1 MKSIREK
8 RERELKRIIRDL
20 YRLKK
25 NHDNNI
31 MMITFDYLYMK
42 VRKMQNNGLLYEINI
57 SLYKMNVL
65 LHKIAIILHKIYI
78 LLN

>member
-1 MKSIREK
+1 MKITIK
-8 RERELKRIIRDL
+8 QLKRIIRDL

-42 VRKMQNNGLLYEINI
+42 VRQMQNNGLLYEINI
-57 SLYKMNVL
+57 PSLEEYKSLKNG
-65 LHKIAIILHKIYI
+65 
-78 LLN
+78 NRQ

>member
-42 VRKMQNNGLLYEINI
+42 VRQMQNNGLLYELNKNFFHII
-57 SLYKMNVL
+57 STFNFF
-65 LHKIAIILHKIYI
+65 IRT
-78 LLN
+78 

>member
-8 RERELKRIIRDL
+8 RELELKRIIRDL

-42 VRKMQNNGLLYEINI
+42 VRQMQNNGLLYEINI
-57 SLYKMNVL
+57 PSLEEYKSLKNG
-65 LHKIAIILHKIYI
+65 
-78 LLN
+78 NRQ

>member
-42 VRKMQNNGLLYEINI
+42 VRQMQNNGLLYEINI
-57 SLYKMNVL
+57 PSLEEYKSLKNG
-65 LHKIAIILHKIYI
+65 
-78 LLN
+78 NRQ